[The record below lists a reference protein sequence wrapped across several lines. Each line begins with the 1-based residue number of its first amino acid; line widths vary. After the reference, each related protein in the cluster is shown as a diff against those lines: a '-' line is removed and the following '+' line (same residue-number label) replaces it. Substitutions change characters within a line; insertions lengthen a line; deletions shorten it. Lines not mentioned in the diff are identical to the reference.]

1 MVFQPR
7 LRQFLLLPS
16 AEMSVN
22 IPRKPLRHTA
32 LPVSHSRYEGSR
44 LDSVPVMVTA
54 PRRSSTKQMF
64 ESPEEISGVLALWVE
79 TIRDYSGR

>member
-1 MVFQPR
+1 M
-7 LRQFLLLPS
+7 
-16 AEMSVN
+16 
-22 IPRKPLRHTA
+22 
-32 LPVSHSRYEGSR
+32 